1 MRNSTTSSANA
12 GVSSA
17 RLPHWNRSRSLRVF
31 QSSET
36 WRPVMVARGGVD
48 TINGFVP
55 RSRFSSDSELFQ
67 RRDSAAA
74 KLIGDVILQYGNCL
88 GNSGVGMLGDRTS
101 CLTHSLDPHRVIRA
115 RR

>member
-31 QSSET
+31 QSSDT
-36 WRPVMVARGGVD
+36 WGPLMVSRGAVD

-55 RSRFSSDSELFQ
+55 RSCFSSDSQLFQ

-74 KLIGDVILQYGNCL
+74 KLIGDVTLQYGNCL
-88 GNSGVGMLGDRTS
+88 GNGGVRVLGDRTS
-101 CLTHSLDPHRVIRA
+101 GLTHSLDPHRVVRA
-115 RR
+115 RW